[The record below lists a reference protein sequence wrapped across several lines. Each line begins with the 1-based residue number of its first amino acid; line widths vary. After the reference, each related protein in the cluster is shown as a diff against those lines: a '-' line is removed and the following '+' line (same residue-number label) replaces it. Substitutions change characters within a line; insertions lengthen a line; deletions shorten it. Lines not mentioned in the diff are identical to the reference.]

1 MSTEECS
8 NCKNDAK
15 LFCDCKNVYLCE
27 QCVGNHLMQNFAL
40 KHRPQR
46 IVDYFANTQRH
57 TIELKGR
64 TEIKAAIHSKLSNE
78 VLELEEFR
86 KISLQKISEMLQFT
100 EKQLLETVE
109 KFMNMVSDECE
120 NTQREIRNAIA
131 LLRLPETQ
139 YNPVLSMFD
148 SCNSPDDVRDLNIIY
163 KNLDLE
169 YPNMHE
175 TIHNAVNFCL
185 QVTTSPV
192 IQALPVKNQK
202 NDRRDKREPE
212 FRRSS
217 SNNLNLRSVISLNDE
232 VTELEKSSTSME
244 SRFSFRT
251 LKSLKPSP
259 LIQKYKT
266 QRSIT
271 PNKPKLFEN
280 IEMELKTPRQET
292 NNTEKN
298 LNSPIQKNIS
308 LLFPYIA
315 YFFPTTNRFTIYNVI
330 EANFKTIV
338 LPNKMFLE
346 HSAWSLCEGG
356 RIVQTCGFDTR
367 PRSDVFVFKFSS
379 ESSEKCSSTNYKRC
393 KHTQVS
399 LGNYVYVIGGF
410 NKIALKSVERL
421 NLLNFKWRKVGGL
434 NVARVFPTACAH
446 HGKIY
451 VAGGEDER
459 SIECFN
465 TLTKKFTMLPCVLE
479 RPFRNCMFSYDD
491 KILILQG
498 SVRYEWDGKS
508 PSMIKTGIVDE
519 KSWQT
524 MGDHYAIS
532 NEIYFISEKSLFR
545 YDLIDHRI
553 TLVKAL

>member
-1 MSTEECS
+1 M
-8 NCKNDAK
+8 K
-15 LFCDCKNVYLCE
+15 
-27 QCVGNHLMQNFAL
+27 NFAF

-46 IVDYFANTQRH
+46 IVDYFANTERNS
-57 TIELKGR
+57 IELKGR
-64 TEIKAAIHSKLSNE
+64 TELKAAIHSKLSNE

-109 KFMNMVSDECE
+109 KLMNMVSDECE
-120 NTQREIRNAIA
+120 NAQREIRNAIA
-131 LLRLPETQ
+131 LLRLPEIQ

-148 SCNSPDDVRDLNIIY
+148 SCKSPDDVRDLNVIY

-192 IQALPVKNQK
+192 IQALSVKDQK
-202 NDRRDKREPE
+202 NVRRDRRDPE
-212 FRRSS
+212 YRRSS
-217 SNNLNLRSVISLNDE
+217 SNNLTFRSAISLNDE
-232 VTELEKSSTSME
+232 ATELEKSSTSIG
-244 SRFSFRT
+244 SKLSSKT
-251 LKSLKPSP
+251 SKPIKPSP
-259 LIQKYKT
+259 LISKYKT
-266 QRSIT
+266 QRSVT
-271 PNKPKLFEN
+271 PSKPKFFEN
-280 IEMELKTPRQET
+280 IEMELKKPKQEA
-292 NNTEKN
+292 NSTEKN
-298 LNSPIQKNIS
+298 INNPVQKNIS
-308 LLFPYIA
+308 LLFPYIV

-330 EANFKTIV
+330 EANFKSIV

-356 RIVQTCGFDTR
+356 RIIQTCGFDTR

-379 ESSEKCSSTNYKRC
+379 ESAEKCSSTNYKRY
-393 KHTQVS
+393 KHAQVS

-434 NVARVFPTACAH
+434 NIGRVFPTACAH

-465 TLTKKFTMLPCVLE
+465 TLTKKFTMMSCALE

-498 SVRYEWDGKS
+498 SARYEWDGKS
-508 PSMIKTGIVDE
+508 PSMIKTGNVDE
-519 KSWQT
+519 KNWLT
-524 MGDHYAIS
+524 MGDYYAIS
-532 NEIYFISEKSLFR
+532 NEIYFISEKMLFR
-545 YDLIDHRI
+545 YDLIGYRI
-553 TLVKAL
+553 ILVKAF